1 MRLPEVAARLRVL
14 ADELN
19 CVELNQL
26 AEEISRRPSGQR
38 AARTSAP
45 ITDEL
50 REQIKAMKAAEP
62 GLSQAEIGKR
72 LNVNPGRVSET
83 LKGKRE

>member
-1 MRLPEVAARLRVL
+1 
-14 ADELN
+14 
-19 CVELNQL
+19 
-26 AEEISRRPSGQR
+26 
-38 AARTSAP
+38 
-45 ITDEL
+45 
-50 REQIKAMKAAEP
+50 MKAAEP